1 MFKRQTASLSPP
13 NAPVYPPP
21 PCAASSPASVGTPTS
36 AHARPSEPGHH
47 AQRHGKTSPP
57 LQPRAVAWSGSRFP
71 HHRDATASCS
81 RRRRPPPCPWP
92 PSRATPPLGRPAG
105 GQGKKQKGKQQPP
118 SLFHAPC
125 ERETTT
131 EPVPPSCS
139 WRAPWPRHPR
149 PRREP
154 TSGVAPRGLST
165 GTGRPHHW
173 QGSQPASLLCH
184 GAPHHPLDGPPP
196 ATGTPHTRLRLCDVG
211 TSPCHQGQKGG
222 AFQQAQTLPIRE
234 SGPKQPYTN
243 NAHCPSY
250 SHREG
255 WLPPPSP
262 CHRTNIIQGS
272 HEKRKILAFFFL
284 FC

>member
-184 GAPHHPLDGPPP
+184 GAPHHPLDGPPLPRARPTPVYASATWGP
-196 ATGTPHTRLRLCDVG
+196 APVTRVKRGVLFSRLKLCQYESLVQSNHIRIMP
-211 TSPCHQGQKGG
+211 TARPTRTERGG
-222 AFQQAQTLPIRE
+222 FHHPRLATVLILSSHIRVI
-234 SGPKQPYTN
+234 
-243 NAHCPSY
+243 
-250 SHREG
+250 RV
-255 WLPPPSP
+255 
-262 CHRTNIIQGS
+262 
-272 HEKRKILAFFFL
+272 
-284 FC
+284 